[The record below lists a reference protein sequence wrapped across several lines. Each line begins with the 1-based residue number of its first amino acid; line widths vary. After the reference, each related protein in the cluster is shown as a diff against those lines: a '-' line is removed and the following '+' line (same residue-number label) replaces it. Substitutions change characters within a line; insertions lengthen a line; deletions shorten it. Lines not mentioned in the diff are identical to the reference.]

1 MFKNRCRLFVH
12 ISKTLYQQLFLA
24 IKVTVN
30 RPGRNSCQLTDILDA
45 HALQAILP
53 HSLYCRKNNSRFGV
67 IQSNHSSAITASPA
81 ALFIKGLYT
90 NLFFLARVSDCTF
103 PFRSYFFSLPSMLSF
118 KALPALNTGTLCAGI
133 SIISFLCVTTGMK
146 RLVTVIS
153 ADFPY
158 SFCAWPPCC
167 RGDVV

>member
-90 NLFFLARVSDCTF
+90 NLFFLARASDCISQSLRYLSSQAKERRRPSKAGSGAYRAQISLYQVNSKYKSLYCFAEFSQDRSF
-103 PFRSYFFSLPSMLSF
+103 P
-118 KALPALNTGTLCAGI
+118 I
-133 SIISFLCVTTGMK
+133 SRCIISSQRPRSSK
-146 RLVTVIS
+146 
-153 ADFPY
+153 
-158 SFCAWPPCC
+158 
-167 RGDVV
+167 